1 MPIDPRSPVL
11 VGAGVA
17 SQREED
23 PARAQE
29 PCALMAEA
37 LARAGDDAGDR
48 SLLAEA
54 ALVAVPRGFW
64 RYPDPG
70 RLVAES
76 VGAKQA
82 RTLVAEIGVLQ
93 TTLFAEA
100 ARAIREGAD
109 VVLVTGGEA
118 RHRAQRARAAGV
130 AEILSE
136 QPGGTAPDRVLRPAA
151 EIVHPVE
158 IARRFVVPVAQYATI
173 ENALRRD
180 SGATPDA
187 HRRGLARFWAGFAEV
202 ARSNPHAW
210 SRKPPDADALLDDAG
225 RNPMLAFP
233 YGRLHCSQW
242 NVDQAAGLV
251 FCSAE
256 RARRAGIPQSRWVFL
271 RAVAE
276 SNHMRPLVARGSL
289 ARSPGFAF
297 AWQRALALSGLSPDA
312 FPVRELYSCFPSAVR
327 IQLREFGLP
336 AEPTP
341 SVTGG
346 MAFAGGPLNNF
357 VLQAA
362 ARVREVLRERGGAAV
377 LSAVSG
383 MLTKQGVSLWSCES
397 GEASFGYADVS
408 DAAERAEAPRKV
420 VDAVDAVGAIAGYT
434 VVTDPGAPARTVA
447 LVDLEGG
454 ARALA
459 ESADPELAGD
469 AALRELAGTRVR
481 VRADGSFALQS

>member
-1 MPIDPRSPVL
+1 LDPRTPVL

-37 LARAGDDAGDR
+37 LARAGDDAGDS

-76 VGAKQA
+76 IGAKQA

-118 RHRAQRARAAGV
+118 RHRAQRARAAGLPEV
-130 AEILSE
+130 LSE
-136 QPGGTAPDRVLRPAA
+136 QPPGTTPDRVLRPAA

-158 IARRFVVPVAQYATI
+158 IARRFVVPVAQYATL

-180 SGATPDA
+180 AGTTVEA
-187 HRRGLARFWAGFAEV
+187 HRRELARFWAGFAEV
-202 ARSNPHAW
+202 ARSNPYAW
-210 SRKPPDADALLDDAG
+210 SRKPPDQGALLDDAG

-242 NVDQAAGLV
+242 TVDQAAGLV

-256 RARRAGIPQSRWVFL
+256 RARRARIPESRQVHL

-276 SNHMRPLVARGSL
+276 SNYMRPLVARGSL

-297 AWQRALALSGLSPDA
+297 AWRRALALSGLEPDA
-312 FPVRELYSCFPSAVR
+312 LSVRELYSCFPSAVR

-346 MAFAGGPLNNF
+346 MAFGGGPLNNF

-362 ARVREVLRERGGAAV
+362 ARVREALRERGGAA
-377 LSAVSG
+377 LLTAVSG
-383 MLTKQGVSLWSCES
+383 MLTKQGVSLWSCEP
-397 GEASFGYADVS
+397 GAAGFGYADVS
-408 DAAERAEAPRKV
+408 DEAERAEAPREV
-420 VDAVDAVGAIAGYT
+420 VDAADASGCVAGYT
-434 VVTDPGAPARTVA
+434 VVMDAGAPARCVA

-454 ARALA
+454 ARTLA
-459 ESADPELAGD
+459 ESADPELAGE
-469 AALRELAGTRVR
+469 ATSRELAGTSVR
-481 VRADGSFALQS
+481 VRTDGSFALRS